1 MLACGKDHCAVVA
14 SGGVYTWGKGAEGQ
28 LGHGLPPID
37 DDRVGG
43 GARQT
48 PSGESGKGTR
58 ARRRKGD
65 TGPAVEDHTGRDD
78 QLVPARYACMRLR
91 VPCLRMTDEV
101 YRYPRVG

>member
-101 YRYPRVG
+101 YG